1 MLLCLVGEGST
12 LDGLVLR
19 LAWQIAKASD
29 SIMSNDEVDSGG
41 AIAAAIISATQ
52 DNDILDTNDEAA
64 NLCDGNVCLLG
75 TSDALAPS
83 DFFLIYSARRRDLH
97 SGWPAPSASSLGYG
111 CLLACAR
118 AGGSAMLVIKADV
131 PLPRLN

>member
-1 MLLCLVGEGST
+1 
-12 LDGLVLR
+12 
-19 LAWQIAKASD
+19 
-29 SIMSNDEVDSGG
+29 MSNDEVDSGG

-64 NLCDGNVCLLG
+64 NLCDGSVCLLG

-97 SGWPAPSASSLGYG
+97 SGWPAPSASSLRLRMSVGVRSCG
-111 CLLACAR
+111 RISHACHQSGRTFASPKLA
-118 AGGSAMLVIKADV
+118 SAAFLSFH
-131 PLPRLN
+131 